1 VFCVPFG
8 PFRVRVGHFEDRT
21 MQSHRLPITS
31 RQSKDYR
38 LHRMYMA
45 SDLMR
50 AIREFR
56 AKSESMPVYEF
67 TPPTPAPTMH

>member
-1 VFCVPFG
+1 
-8 PFRVRVGHFEDRT
+8 
-21 MQSHRLPITS
+21 MQSHRLCYHRSEMAALI
-31 RQSKDYR
+31 QSKDYR
-38 LHRMYMA
+38 LHRMCMP

-56 AKSESMPVYEF
+56 AKLEIMPVYEF

>member
-1 VFCVPFG
+1 
-8 PFRVRVGHFEDRT
+8 